1 MAFRRKFRG
10 RSPFRFRRG
19 RRPVA
24 RVRRTWV
31 TSLVPTV
38 CQPLEVALQ
47 DCGEL
52 LHSAAQARFVLMTQ
66 SLLQSKFSDR
76 AKVVRIV
83 GDLWMQPTWDDTVP
97 STCEAQFF
105 AYISAYMQAFMGLRR
120 YEKNAAGFA
129 LTVDPL
135 GSDTDYSEA
144 QWLRTW
150 QHAWLPQNRLE
161 VIPAHTTKNCAIGIC
176 ADTHTTGAP
185 SNIFTEGTGDI
196 DIETDCTVYGPVECS
211 AEQDSMCVLS
221 ALSPSPWHQRFDLKK
236 RIPLREDQE
245 LGLELEMMM
254 PAATA
259 LVNPRLQI
267 FGGIKV
273 LVEF

>member
-1 MAFRRKFRG
+1 MGFRRKFR
-10 RSPFRFRRG
+10 RPFRRRSSF

-52 LHSAAQARFVLMTQ
+52 NQSSSQARFVLMTN

-76 AKVVRIV
+76 ARVVRIV
-83 GDLWMQPTWDDTVP
+83 GDLWISITWDDTVP
-97 STCEAQFF
+97 STCEAQLF
-105 AYISAYMQAFMGLRR
+105 AYLSAYAQAFMGLRR

-150 QHAWLPQNRLE
+150 QHAWLPVNRLNT
-161 VIPAHTTKNCAIGIC
+161 VPSHTVKNCTAVIC
-176 ADTHTTGAP
+176 TDTHTTGAP
-185 SNIFTEGTGDI
+185 DNIFTDGTGTI
-196 DIETDCTVYGPVECS
+196 DIETDCLEPNIIECN
-211 AEQDSMCVLS
+211 AVQDSFCEVS
-221 ALSPSPWHQRFDLKK
+221 ASSPQPWHQRFDMKK

-245 LGLELEMMM
+245 LALELETMF
-254 PAATA
+254 PAAVS

-267 FGGIKV
+267 FGGIKC